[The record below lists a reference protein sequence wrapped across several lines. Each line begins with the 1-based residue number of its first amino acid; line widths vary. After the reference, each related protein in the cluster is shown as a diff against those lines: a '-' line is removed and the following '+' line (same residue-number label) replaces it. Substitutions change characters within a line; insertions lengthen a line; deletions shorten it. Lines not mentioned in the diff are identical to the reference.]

1 MIRSRCL
8 YSLIVTCTVLFPMA
22 TPALAQGDR
31 RFYVGAE
38 LGTLLSYAVTMTGD
52 SNDRASICDEF
63 INPLYASVPGC
74 TDAARGVG
82 DSWSVPFDG
91 AGGVAMSAV
100 MGYRLHGMVRAEVE
114 YVMRSSNYSQ
124 RSEVLAAQ
132 GVNADKLS
140 DELFLAQ
147 EWLGLVESKS
157 LMGNVYLDLP
167 GVAGGFT
174 PFVGLGMGIGRTN
187 ADYASVWSR
196 NTDPVAIDTGRDQP
210 NADQIARNL
219 AGTSSS
225 AQATMG
231 DTQTSYQILAGFD
244 YPVLE
249 TVSVGL
255 RARWMRSGEFAGTVV
270 WDPLRSHLPNLRRDG
285 SEPVD
290 GTMSTDGFSF
300 VGVSLGMKHHF

>member
-1 MIRSRCL
+1 MW
-8 YSLIVTCTVLFPMA
+8 
-22 TPALAQGDR
+22 AQN
-31 RFYVGAE
+31 
-38 LGTLLSYAVTMTGD
+38 LGTLLSSAVTMTGD

-124 RSEVLAAQ
+124 RSGVLAAQ

-196 NTDPVAIDTGRDQP
+196 NTDPGGHRHGSRPAQRRSNRAQSSRHVQLGAGHHGGYTDQ
-210 NADQIARNL
+210 
-219 AGTSSS
+219 
-225 AQATMG
+225 
-231 DTQTSYQILAGFD
+231 
-244 YPVLE
+244 
-249 TVSVGL
+249 
-255 RARWMRSGEFAGTVV
+255 
-270 WDPLRSHLPNLRRDG
+270 LPNSRWIRLPG
-285 SEPVD
+285 
-290 GTMSTDGFSF
+290 
-300 VGVSLGMKHHF
+300 VGNGVGRTQG